1 MTDAVLEFGDDLAK
15 AHVKGHMRGE
25 HYVRPYDRNGHE
37 PLPPHHHPKLGEKGE
52 AVLVKAPH
60 HPSAESTWD
69 NPDAVATF
77 VPGGDVPRELNG
89 VPFRRWRDAPTTAE
103 GWDYCDGIAED
114 LEEPAFHVAPGKS
127 VGAGVVVEE
136 PDGRVW
142 LCAPTNAFGGYHAT
156 LPKGTA
162 EKGLSLQA
170 NAIKEAFEETGL
182 RVRITGF
189 IGDFD
194 RTTSKARMYRAVRVG
209 GDPTDSGWETQAVH
223 LCPKGN
229 LYELLNGW
237 ADHPVAEAVGAGP
250 APKKPEPPAQAK
262 WTGSKK
268 LF

>member
-103 GWDYCDGIAED
+103 GWDYSDCVDHDI
-114 LEEPAFHVAPGKS
+114 EEPAFHVTPGKAVAS
-127 VGAGVVVEE
+127 GVVIEE
-136 PDGRVW
+136 KDGRCWVIH
-142 LCAPTNAFGGYHAT
+142 PTNAFGGYQASF
-156 LPKGTA
+156 PKGGA
-162 EKGLSLQA
+162 EKGLSLQG
-170 NAIKEAFEETGL
+170 NAAKEAHEESGL
-182 RVRITGF
+182 KIKITGF
-189 IGDFD
+189 LMDVE
-194 RTTSKARMYRAVRVG
+194 RTTSKARFYRAVRVG
-209 GDPTDSGWETQAVH
+209 GDPTDCGWESEAVSLVPRGH
-223 LCPKGN
+223 
-229 LYELLNGW
+229 LYEVLNMPT
-237 ADHPVAEAVGAGP
+237 DHGIAEAVGAGP
-250 APKKPEPPAQAK
+250 APKKLHQAPK
-262 WTGSKK
+262 VAPKS
-268 LF
+268 